1 MDPASLG
8 NLLFD
13 KTINNFIKRTLLRKY
28 RCKFSDIEIKE
39 ATELSIHFNAKR
51 WKKIEK
57 SILKKPKGSII
68 VNEDYSPYGSSDA
81 VRKALD
87 RLEGK
92 KVIIRVA
99 QGIYVRPKISKLI
112 GTITPNAEEVAE
124 AIAKRDR
131 IRTVPTGSHALSALG
146 LSTQVPMNIVL
157 LTDGSP
163 REIKVGKRKIKFK
176 KTTPK
181 NLLAKGKISRLVIQA
196 LKEIGHGKLKV
207 EEEHKILEL
216 LTKEDV
222 KDLKHDIALAPVWI
236 QKIMKK
242 AIVNG
247 KD

>member
-1 MDPASLG
+1 MQSVE
-8 NLLFD
+8 
-13 KTINNFIKRTLLRKY
+13 
-28 RCKFSDIEIKE
+28 S
-39 ATELSIHFNAKR
+39 H
-51 WKKIEK
+51 IEK
-57 SILKKPKGSII
+57 SIKSKPKGSL
-68 VNEDYSPYGSSDA
+68 VLPSDFMQYGTAKA
-81 VRKALD
+81 VQKSLE
-87 RLEGK
+87 RLEDKGI
-92 KVIIRVA
+92 IIRVA

-112 GTITPNAEEVAE
+112 GPLTPSAEEVAE

-131 IRTVPTGSHALSALG
+131 IRTVPAGSYALNALG

-163 REIKVGKRKIKFK
+163 REIKVGKRTIKFK

-196 LKEIGHGKLKV
+196 LKEIGNGKV
-207 EEEHKILEL
+207 TAEEEQKILDL
-216 LTKEDV
+216 LRKEDV

-242 AIVNG
+242 ALTDG

>member
-1 MDPASLG
+1 MQS
-8 NLLFD
+8 
-13 KTINNFIKRTLLRKY
+13 
-28 RCKFSDIEIKE
+28 IEK
-39 ATELSIHFNAKR
+39 H
-51 WKKIEK
+51 IEK
-57 SILKKPKGSII
+57 SIKSKPKGSL
-68 VNEDYSPYGSSDA
+68 VLPSDFLQYGTAKA
-81 VRKALD
+81 VQKSLE
-87 RLEGK
+87 RLEDKG
-92 KVIIRVA
+92 VIVRVA

-112 GTITPNAEEVAE
+112 GPLTPSAEEVAE

-131 IRTVPTGSHALSALG
+131 IRTVPTGSYALNALG

-163 REIKVGKRKIKFK
+163 REIKVGKRTIKFK

-196 LKEIGHGKLKV
+196 LKEIGNGNV
-207 EEEHKILEL
+207 TEEEEQKIVDL
-216 LTKEDV
+216 LKKEDI

-242 AIVNG
+242 ALTDG